1 MKSLACIL
9 TIFLSTFYITQ
20 PVKFTAQEKNEIEN
34 HNEVTTYYLI
44 RHAEKDRSD
53 SSERDPMLTKEGI
66 ERAENWAE
74 VFKDV
79 SLDMVYSTD
88 YNRTR
93 ATAQPTATS
102 KALQFSLYDP
112 NNMYDEKFREETKG
126 KTVLVVG
133 HSNTT
138 PAFANAILKEKK
150 YEDIPDNDN
159 GYLFIVTVQSDN
171 SVNSQVLHIN

>member
-1 MKSLACIL
+1 MKSLALIL
-9 TIFLSTFYITQ
+9 TIVLSTFNTSQ
-20 PVKFTAQEKNEIEN
+20 TEMAETEVKNEIEN

-53 SSERDPMLTKEGI
+53 SKERDPILTKQGI
-66 ERAENWAE
+66 ERAENWAK

-79 SLDMVYSTD
+79 PFDMVYSTN
-88 YNRTR
+88 YNRTK
-93 ATAQPTATS
+93 ATAQPTATA
-102 KALQFSLYDP
+102 KDLELSLYDP
-112 NNMYDEKFREETKG
+112 NQMFDEKFQEETKG

-150 YEDIPDNDN
+150 YEDIPDDDN

-171 SVNSQVLHIN
+171 SVSSQVLHIN